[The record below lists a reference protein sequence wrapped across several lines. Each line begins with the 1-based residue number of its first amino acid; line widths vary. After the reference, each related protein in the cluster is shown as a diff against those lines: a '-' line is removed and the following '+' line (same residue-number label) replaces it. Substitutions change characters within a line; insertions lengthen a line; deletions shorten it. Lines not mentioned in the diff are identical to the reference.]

1 MYKYCVT
8 ISTINTFLLLLLNSV
23 WLLLD
28 LLLSSSLLTIFI
40 IITITIT
47 IIITII
53 IIIIIIN
60 TVIIIVIIKITI
72 SSNLIGS
79 IFPWSDISRVFN
91 DKMLLLNT
99 CYRTNE

>member
-28 LLLSSSLLTIFI
+28 LLLSSSLLTIYI

-53 IIIIIIN
+53 IIIIN
-60 TVIIIVIIKITI
+60 AVIIIVIIKITI

-79 IFPWSDISRVFN
+79 FSTLFFLDLTSRECPIT
-91 DKMLLLNT
+91 KC
-99 CYRTNE
+99 CY